1 RNHRIHLLWLQSP
14 RKGSLMTSTLP
25 KSQSPEALGALSK
38 KCKRPKSKK
47 SPTKT
52 MVTLRKPTEGSEQSH
67 SDEALKSEED
77 ILGAGEEMDDNPQSA
92 ETQHRSYPPYK
103 DKPTSST
110 APHTEAS
117 DPDSSSDKI
126 LKKYDDTLP
135 LTKRQL
141 VKYLRKVSRV
151 LFERIH
157 CSINDLY
164 MSSLKKSRTT
174 INDLYKGLEVIT
186 QLLKDI
192 TNFVKDDPAT
202 NKKIEEAFKTLANI
216 STQTIEI
223 LSLVRSFDF
232 STLQSTVKN
241 IQDYAFKQEEASAA
255 WMKSFT
261 NMAWNLGSIISGLE
275 RAQTHIK
282 SSMSS
287 LQEDTSSIKSIMTEM
302 YNALR
307 GQSSSAPSSSVTP
320 TFALTDIPANVKP
333 EEPKQSTD
341 ANIEFIGSS
350 THPPSITQAQPI
362 TIIHH
367 EPSIPQREGKGIATD
382 DQAEDQRKMVKA
394 LSVVRPNPDE
404 PEEIKK
410 AEEEARL
417 NAISK
422 NEVIKVVREEAK
434 KLGIHPKEAITTK
447 AGELFKKAQDA
458 EHDVLKRQHT
468 KKLRKSLE
476 LRKHKEII
484 SKKKNEV
491 VKDLMNSLSQ
501 RYERLRQ
508 IPEELGIQ
516 SALPAPE
523 QAPSQTLGRKQKH
536 MKLEPETR
544 IHGLECN

>member
-1 RNHRIHLLWLQSP
+1 
-14 RKGSLMTSTLP
+14 
-25 KSQSPEALGALSK
+25 
-38 KCKRPKSKK
+38 
-47 SPTKT
+47 
-52 MVTLRKPTEGSEQSH
+52 
-67 SDEALKSEED
+67 
-77 ILGAGEEMDDNPQSA
+77 
-92 ETQHRSYPPYK
+92 
-103 DKPTSST
+103 
-110 APHTEAS
+110 
-117 DPDSSSDKI
+117 
-126 LKKYDDTLP
+126 
-135 LTKRQL
+135 
-141 VKYLRKVSRV
+141 
-151 LFERIH
+151 
-157 CSINDLY
+157 
-164 MSSLKKSRTT
+164 
-174 INDLYKGLEVIT
+174 
-186 QLLKDI
+186 
-192 TNFVKDDPAT
+192 
-202 NKKIEEAFKTLANI
+202 KTLANI

-241 IQDYAFKQEEASAA
+241 IQDHAFKQEEASAA
-255 WMKSFT
+255 WKKSFT
-261 NMAWNLGSIISGLE
+261 NMAWNLGFIISGLE

-307 GQSSSAPSSSVTP
+307 GQSYSAPSSSVAP
-320 TFALTDIPANVKP
+320 TFALTDIPAN
-333 EEPKQSTD
+333 
-341 ANIEFIGSS
+341 
-350 THPPSITQAQPI
+350 
-362 TIIHH
+362 
-367 EPSIPQREGKGIATD
+367 
-382 DQAEDQRKMVKA
+382 AEDQRKLVKA
-394 LSVVRPNPDE
+394 SSVVRPDPDE
-404 PEEIKK
+404 PK

-447 AGELFKKAQDA
+447 ASELFKKAQDA

-516 SALPAPE
+516 SALLAPE
-523 QAPSQTLGRKQKH
+523 QAPSQTSGRKQKH